1 MRFISLYV
9 LSFLVFC
16 SANSWAQK
24 IDPYEVPEIFAV
36 ENRKFVP
43 EDNISLIANILPL
56 DAYYKA
62 LSASLSYTHMFSNS
76 WAWEI
81 INGNIA
87 FTQNTSLKEDLLNNF
102 AVRPQGIL
110 DYPKYYVTS
119 NLLYTPIYSKNLMY
133 NTSLMYSDISFLLG
147 GGMVSF
153 SSNDSAPMFGGG
165 LIVRFYSGETLS
177 WKFDSRVYYHTA
189 KGKSSNFLLSVGF
202 GIAIEFGSGAKKDEI

>member
-1 MRFISLYV
+1 MRLISLFV
-9 LSFLVFC
+9 LIFLATFGTQ
-16 SANSWAQK
+16 SWAQK
-24 IDPYEVPEIFAV
+24 IDPYEVPEIYAV
-36 ENRKFVP
+36 ENKKYVP
-43 EDNISLIANILPL
+43 EHNVTLVANLLPL
-56 DAYYKA
+56 DAFYKA
-62 LSASLSYTHMFSNS
+62 LSASLSYTTMFSNS

-110 DYPKYYVTS
+110 DYPKYYLTT
-119 NLLYTPIYSKNLMY
+119 NLLYTPIYSKNLVY
-133 NTSLMYSDISFLLG
+133 NSSLMYSDISFLMG

-165 LIVRFYSGETLS
+165 LLVRFYTGETFS

-189 KGKSSNFLLSVGF
+189 KGKSSNFILSVGF
-202 GIAIEFGSGAKKDEI
+202 GFAIELGSGAKKDEI